1 MNRNMGTAYS
11 RVRYFSRMNPLEF
24 YGSKVEGDIPEFI
37 YVVYKVLAIKLKDV
51 GQVWYNQCK
60 EGRPVG
66 EGPIE

>member
-1 MNRNMGTAYS
+1 
-11 RVRYFSRMNPLEF
+11 MNPLEF